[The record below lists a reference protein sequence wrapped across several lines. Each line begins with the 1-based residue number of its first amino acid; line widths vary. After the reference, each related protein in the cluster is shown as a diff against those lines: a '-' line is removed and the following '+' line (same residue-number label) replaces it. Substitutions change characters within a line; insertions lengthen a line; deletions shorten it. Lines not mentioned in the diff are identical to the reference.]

1 MTRLLIGG
9 RGPARLPAP
18 ADRGAKSRTSP
29 PAACGPARRFGGGGL
44 LMAGALLTGGLNY
57 LYSLA
62 LIVLLPA
69 PEFAKVASLNSLLLI
84 AGTVAAATIPWV
96 VAREVSNSAAGSA
109 RRRRAVSFAL
119 MASVSGGML
128 AAAVIALL
136 QLRYT
141 DPVLLV
147 LSGTACVAIFVS
159 TVAAG
164 QLQGEQRFGRL
175 VVFRLLEVAAK
186 VATGLGLACLTH
198 SAVAAIAGFA
208 VAAVGCALYGLWLV
222 RADLARP
229 TRHAARGRDLWR
241 HAAGIGSVQGAVA
254 LLQAMDVIVLGLTV
268 GNTTAVA
275 GYQAMQ
281 VIGRTP
287 VFLAGAV
294 AIAVFPRLSREADSQ
309 RAWTLFRRS
318 SLTYLIAAGALTVII
333 GSFPPGVARVIFPAS
348 YAVHHHLL
356 LPVAVAGF
364 AAGLLTLLATWFQA
378 TDQYRLVLSL
388 LGAGILLAATVL
400 APMAADITRT
410 AWTTAVCLY
419 AVSAAL
425 WLPARGRRRR
435 RNA

>member
-1 MTRLLIGG
+1 MTRLLIDG
-9 RGPARLPAP
+9 RGTKPRAL
-18 ADRGAKSRTSP
+18 P
-29 PAACGPARRFGGGGL
+29 PAASGPGRRLGGGAL

-62 LIVLLPA
+62 LIRLLPA

-96 VAREVSNSAAGSA
+96 VAREVSNSTARSA

-119 MASVSGGML
+119 VASVSGGML

-141 DPVLLV
+141 DPALLV
-147 LSGTACVAIFVS
+147 LSGTAGVAIFVS
-159 TVAAG
+159 SVAAG

-175 VVFRLLEVAAK
+175 VVFRLLEVTVK
-186 VATGLGLACLTH
+186 VATGLVLAYVTR
-198 SAVAAIAGFA
+198 SAVAGIAGFA

-222 RADLARP
+222 RAELSRP
-229 TRHAARGRDLWR
+229 TLQAALGRDLWR

-254 LLQAMDVIVLGLTV
+254 LLQATDVIVLGLTV

-294 AIAVFPRLSREADSQ
+294 AIAVFPRLSREADTR

-318 SLTYLIAAGALTVII
+318 LRTYLIAAGALTLII
-333 GSFPPGVARVIFPAS
+333 GLFPPGIARLIFPAS
-348 YAVHHHLL
+348 YGVHHHLL
-356 LPVAVAGF
+356 LPVALAGF
-364 AAGLLTLLATWFQA
+364 AAGLLTLLATWCQA
-378 TDQYRLVLSL
+378 TDRYRLVLSL
-388 LGAGILLAATVL
+388 LGAGVLLTATVL

-410 AWTTAVCLY
+410 AWATAGCLY
-419 AVSAAL
+419 ALSAAL
-425 WLPARGRRRR
+425 WLLARGRQDRP
-435 RNA
+435 